1 MNKSTFADRKPK
13 SQPTA
18 PESLAKNGEKSPLRI
33 LHVEDSSQDA
43 ELIRMHLESEGFAL
57 EIVRVE
63 SRAEFAAAEP
73 ATFDLI
79 LSDYSLPAFDG
90 YAALALARRQ
100 CPQTPFI
107 FVSGTLGEEAA
118 IESLRQGAIDY
129 VLKNR
134 LNRLGPAVHRAL
146 REKEEQVQRKQA
158 ERELHYTGE
167 LFRQITENVADLI
180 AVLDL
185 QGNWVYTSPSY
196 RAVLS
201 DAALRPGTDAFAE
214 IYTDDRD
221 RLGQLFREIVQ
232 TGVAKREEYRFLL
245 KDGSIRF
252 IESEFSVIRDQEGA
266 IINVASV
273 SRDITE
279 RKRTEERMRRVLA
292 ELEQTNQDLRHRNEE
307 IQNFYHTLS
316 HELKTPLTSARE
328 FISIVM
334 DGLAGSLT
342 ETQLEYLR
350 IAKDS
355 CDQLRG
361 CVNDLLDAAR
371 LDTGKLRLQ
380 SKPGSLGTLVQ
391 QVMTMMNPVAA
402 KKNIRLS
409 KQLQAGLPDV
419 PMEANRITQV
429 ITNLLNNALKF
440 TAPGGQITL
449 QVAEAPERP
458 EYLQVSVSDTG
469 RGIPKDRLERI
480 FDRLYQVQLGDAAT
494 EQGIGLGLYICR
506 ELVELHGGQIWV
518 ESELGKGSTFLFEL
532 PKRPLSDRPI
542 VLVVDD
548 ELPVLEGMRHVLEK
562 ADFHVV
568 TAKGGTEA
576 LRWLEHQV
584 PDVVVLDLNMPDLD
598 GAATLKLIQER
609 RGSLPVIVHTGY
621 PDSELMI
628 RALECSP
635 FTCLYKPCSD
645 AQLVETVRLVKLQAN
660 TAARPKPRKM
670 SSVSIDPGA

>member
-73 ATFDLI
+73 ATSDLI

-245 KDGSIRF
+245 
-252 IESEFSVIRDQEGA
+252 
-266 IINVASV
+266 N
-273 SRDITE
+273 
-279 RKRTEERMRRVLA
+279 
-292 ELEQTNQDLRHRNEE
+292 
-307 IQNFYHTLS
+307 
-316 HELKTPLTSARE
+316 
-328 FISIVM
+328 
-334 DGLAGSLT
+334 
-342 ETQLEYLR
+342 
-350 IAKDS
+350 
-355 CDQLRG
+355 
-361 CVNDLLDAAR
+361 
-371 LDTGKLRLQ
+371 
-380 SKPGSLGTLVQ
+380 
-391 QVMTMMNPVAA
+391 
-402 KKNIRLS
+402 
-409 KQLQAGLPDV
+409 
-419 PMEANRITQV
+419 
-429 ITNLLNNALKF
+429 
-440 TAPGGQITL
+440 
-449 QVAEAPERP
+449 
-458 EYLQVSVSDTG
+458 
-469 RGIPKDRLERI
+469 
-480 FDRLYQVQLGDAAT
+480 
-494 EQGIGLGLYICR
+494 
-506 ELVELHGGQIWV
+506 
-518 ESELGKGSTFLFEL
+518 
-532 PKRPLSDRPI
+532 
-542 VLVVDD
+542 
-548 ELPVLEGMRHVLEK
+548 
-562 ADFHVV
+562 
-568 TAKGGTEA
+568 
-576 LRWLEHQV
+576 
-584 PDVVVLDLNMPDLD
+584 
-598 GAATLKLIQER
+598 
-609 RGSLPVIVHTGY
+609 
-621 PDSELMI
+621 
-628 RALECSP
+628 
-635 FTCLYKPCSD
+635 
-645 AQLVETVRLVKLQAN
+645 
-660 TAARPKPRKM
+660 
-670 SSVSIDPGA
+670 